1 MCLPT
6 FQAMDEIDHDGP
18 DPLYQQVAAII
29 AGRIAA
35 GLLVPGR
42 PIPSETH
49 MQQEFG
55 VARTTARKAVALLRD
70 QGLVRTV
77 TGKGSYVL
85 GEPSEDA

>member
-1 MCLPT
+1 
-6 FQAMDEIDHDGP
+6 MDEIDHDGP

-29 AGRIAA
+29 ARRIAA
-35 GLLVPGR
+35 GVLVPGR
-42 PIPSETH
+42 PIPSEVH
-49 MQQEFG
+49 MRQEFG

-85 GEPSEDA
+85 GEEPSEDA